1 MKLWPV
7 FFGVASWLLGQG
19 APPPAY
25 SIPAIREPHH
35 DVKLENRYVR
45 VLDVTVPPFDS
56 TLIHIHENPYVYV
69 SIGPATLK
77 AQVLGSSDFTDLI
90 LKDGEVRFS
99 PVVTHRVGNIASTP
113 FRNITIQIQGRDD
126 TQTGNAPP
134 AAPTKA
140 TGSSPVLDHDLIS
153 VDRLVLGP
161 GESTGLHSHAR
172 SSLLVAV
179 HEGAI
184 RLERAPTPP
193 VRLTMRPG
201 EFEWHTGP
209 VSHTL
214 TNVGST
220 RFEAIEVVWK

>member
-1 MKLWPV
+1 MTLWSV
-7 FFGVASWLLGQG
+7 LLGAVTWLAQG

-45 VLDVTVPPFDS
+45 VLDVTVPPYDS

-77 AQVLGSSDFTDLI
+77 AQVLGSSEFTDLI

-99 PVVTHRVGNIASTP
+99 PVVTHRVGNIAATP

-126 TQTGNAPP
+126 TQPANAPP
-134 AAPTKA
+134 AAPAKA
-140 TGSSPVLDHDLIS
+140 KGSSPVVDNDLIT
-153 VDRLVLGP
+153 VDRLVLDP
-161 GESTGLHSHAR
+161 GESTGLHTHGR

-184 RLERAPTPP
+184 RLDREPTPSI
-193 VRLTMRPG
+193 RLTMRPG

-209 VSHTL
+209 VSHSL
-214 TNVGST
+214 TNAGST
-220 RFEAIEVVWK
+220 RFQAIEVVWK

>member
-1 MKLWPV
+1 MKLLSV
-7 FFGVASWLLGQG
+7 FVGAVTWLMAQG
-19 APPPAY
+19 APPPAF

-45 VLDVTVPPFDS
+45 VLDVTVPPYDS

-77 AQVLGSSDFTDLI
+77 AQVLGSSEFTDLI

-126 TQTGNAPP
+126 TQPANDRP
-134 AAPTKA
+134 AAPSKVN
-140 TGSSPVLDHDLIS
+140 GSSPVLDNDLVK

-179 HEGAI
+179 HEGAV
-184 RLERAPTPP
+184 RLEREAAPSI
-193 VRLTMRPG
+193 RLTMRPG

-209 VSHTL
+209 LSHTL
-214 TNVGST
+214 TNVGTT
-220 RFEAIEVVWK
+220 RFQAIEVVWK

>member
-1 MKLWPV
+1 MTLWSV
-7 FFGVASWLLGQG
+7 LLGAVIWLAQG

-45 VLDVTVPPFDS
+45 VLDVTVPPYDS

-77 AQVLGSSDFTDLI
+77 AQVLGSSEFSDLI

-99 PVVTHRVGNIASTP
+99 PVVTHRVGNIAATP

-126 TQTGNAPP
+126 TQPANAPA
-134 AAPTKA
+134 AAPAKEN
-140 TGSSPVLDHDLIS
+140 GSSPVVDNDLIT
-153 VDRLVLGP
+153 VDRLVLDP
-161 GESTGLHSHAR
+161 GESTGLHTHGR

-184 RLERAPTPP
+184 RLDREPTPAI
-193 VRLTMRPG
+193 RLTMRPG

-209 VSHTL
+209 VSHSL

-220 RFEAIEVVWK
+220 RFQAIEVVWK

>member
-1 MKLWPV
+1 MTLLSV
-7 FFGVASWLLGQG
+7 FLGAVAWLLAQG

-45 VLDVTVPPFDS
+45 VLDVTVPPYDS

-77 AQVLGSSDFTDLI
+77 AQVLGSSEFTDLI

-126 TQTGNAPP
+126 TQPANDRP
-134 AAPTKA
+134 AAPARA
-140 TGSSPVLDHDLIS
+140 TGSSPVLDNDLVR

-179 HEGAI
+179 HEGAV
-184 RLERAPTPP
+184 RLEREAAPSI
-193 VRLTMRPG
+193 RLTMRPG

-209 VSHTL
+209 LSHTL
-214 TNVGST
+214 TNVGTT
-220 RFEAIEVVWK
+220 RFQAIEVVWK

>member
-1 MKLWPV
+1 M
-7 FFGVASWLLGQG
+7 
-19 APPPAY
+19 
-25 SIPAIREPHH
+25 
-35 DVKLENRYVR
+35 R
-45 VLDVTVPPFDS
+45 VLDVTVAPYDS

-77 AQVLGSSDFTDLI
+77 AQVLGSSEFTDLI

-99 PVVTHRVGNIASTP
+99 PVVTHRVGNIAATP

-126 TQTGNAPP
+126 TQPANAPP
-134 AAPTKA
+134 AASTKVQ
-140 TGSSPVLDHDLIS
+140 GSSPVVDNDLIK

-184 RLERAPTPP
+184 RLDRETVPST
-193 VRLTMRPG
+193 RLTMRPG

-214 TNVGST
+214 TNVGSA